1 MPTQVETGNIKPRI
15 QFTADGEQKEF
26 QFFFTIYEPENVK
39 VYIEDVLQI
48 GGYSLSL
55 NEEVPGG
62 IVVFAEP
69 PAAGKLITVYR
80 DLELKRTTDFKEG
93 GPFRSSKVNAEF
105 DYQLSCL
112 EQLEDSI
119 GRTVTFPQYA
129 PTNLNINLP
138 MPDAGKSII
147 WSADEKNLVNSEY
160 QFDTV
165 I

>member
-80 DLELKRTTDFKEG
+80 DLELKRTTILRRAV
-93 GPFRSSKVNAEF
+93 RSAVPKSMRN
-105 DYQLSCL
+105 
-112 EQLEDSI
+112 
-119 GRTVTFPQYA
+119 
-129 PTNLNINLP
+129 
-138 MPDAGKSII
+138 SII
-147 WSADEKNLVNSEY
+147 SFPVWSSWKIQSGVPSLFLSMLPP
-160 QFDTV
+160 

>member
-80 DLELKRTTDFKEG
+80 DLELRRAV
-93 GPFRSSKVNAEF
+93 RSAVPKSMRN
-105 DYQLSCL
+105 
-112 EQLEDSI
+112 
-119 GRTVTFPQYA
+119 
-129 PTNLNINLP
+129 
-138 MPDAGKSII
+138 SII
-147 WSADEKNLVNSEY
+147 SFPVWSSWKIQSGVPSLFLSMLPP
-160 QFDTV
+160 

>member
-69 PAAGKLITVYR
+69 PANVPRILRRAV
-80 DLELKRTTDFKEG
+80 
-93 GPFRSSKVNAEF
+93 RSAVPKSMRN
-105 DYQLSCL
+105 
-112 EQLEDSI
+112 
-119 GRTVTFPQYA
+119 
-129 PTNLNINLP
+129 
-138 MPDAGKSII
+138 SII
-147 WSADEKNLVNSEY
+147 SFPVWSSWKIQSGVPSLFLSMLPP
-160 QFDTV
+160 

>member
-55 NEEVPGG
+55 RRAVRSAVP
-62 IVVFAEP
+62 
-69 PAAGKLITVYR
+69 KSMR
-80 DLELKRTTDFKEG
+80 
-93 GPFRSSKVNAEF
+93 N
-105 DYQLSCL
+105 
-112 EQLEDSI
+112 
-119 GRTVTFPQYA
+119 
-129 PTNLNINLP
+129 
-138 MPDAGKSII
+138 SII
-147 WSADEKNLVNSEY
+147 SFPVWSSWKIQSGVPSLFLSMLPP
-160 QFDTV
+160 

>member
-69 PAAGKLITVYR
+69 PAAV
-80 DLELKRTTDFKEG
+80 
-93 GPFRSSKVNAEF
+93 RSAVPKSMRN
-105 DYQLSCL
+105 
-112 EQLEDSI
+112 
-119 GRTVTFPQYA
+119 
-129 PTNLNINLP
+129 
-138 MPDAGKSII
+138 SII
-147 WSADEKNLVNSEY
+147 SFPVWSSWKIQSGVPSLFLSMLPP
-160 QFDTV
+160 

>member
-48 GGYSLSL
+48 SGYSLSL

-93 GPFRSSKVNAEF
+93 VPQFQSQCGIRLSAFLFGAAGRFNRAYRHFSSVC
-105 DYQLSCL
+105 SH
-112 EQLEDSI
+112 
-119 GRTVTFPQYA
+119 
-129 PTNLNINLP
+129 
-138 MPDAGKSII
+138 
-147 WSADEKNLVNSEY
+147 
-160 QFDTV
+160 QFKY
-165 I
+165 